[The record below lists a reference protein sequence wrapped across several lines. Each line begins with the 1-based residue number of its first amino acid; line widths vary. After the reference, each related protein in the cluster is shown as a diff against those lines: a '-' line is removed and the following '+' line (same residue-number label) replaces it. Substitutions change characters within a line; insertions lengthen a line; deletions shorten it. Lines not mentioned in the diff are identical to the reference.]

1 MKCMFK
7 HQRQIYRHDFQRY
20 FQNKNYFT
28 KDDIKQKF
36 QNKVKNEN
44 INLYHYNLILRLFLL
59 LATLKECPML

>member
-36 QNKVKNEN
+36 QNKVKN
-44 INLYHYNLILRLFLL
+44 
-59 LATLKECPML
+59 